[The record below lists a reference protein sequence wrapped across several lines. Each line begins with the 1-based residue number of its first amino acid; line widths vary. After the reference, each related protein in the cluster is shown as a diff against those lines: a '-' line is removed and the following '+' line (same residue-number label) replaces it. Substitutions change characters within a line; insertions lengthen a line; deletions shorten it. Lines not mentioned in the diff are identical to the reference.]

1 MIVCVSCVKNR
12 KATWRRFPAGG
23 KKNKTKTLFNQ
34 ADVVSMYYTVRENG
48 CLLLLTLEI
57 APDG

>member
-1 MIVCVSCVKNR
+1 MCEKQ
-12 KATWRRFPAGG
+12 KGHLATFPSWG